1 MTGDRETWI
10 SKQVTGDKEQ
20 GSTKVFTNSYHPAP
34 SPQSPVPTF
43 SFIIPVKPGGYV
55 SALEALRRI
64 DASAFCFEVLVAE
77 GRTPSQQRNQ
87 AAYQSQGDYI
97 YFLDDDSQLSAD
109 ALQWCLAAFE
119 DRAVAIVGG
128 PSLTPPGD
136 SVLQQLFGLALS
148 SLFGAGGVRN
158 RYRAVGLPRE
168 TNEKELI
175 LCNMVFRREDFAGF
189 GGFDERLY
197 PNEENELMDRI
208 HAAGHKLVHVPEMAV
223 YRSQRPT
230 MKAFMRQ
237 MFAYGR
243 GRAQQTLIAGIGSV
257 PGFVPLFFLIY
268 LMLLPLALLWSWW
281 LLPLAAYVFL
291 ALFFSL
297 LAIVSVKSFY
307 PAALLL
313 IYPVMHC
320 CNGMGLLYGFAVGR
334 PQPVA
339 RGVVAVRHLKTF
351 EQTEW

>member
-1 MTGDRETWI
+1 VTGDRETGI
-10 SKQVTGDKEQ
+10 SKQGTGDREQ
-20 GSTKVFTNSYHPAP
+20 ETTKVFTNSYHPAP
-34 SPQSPVPTF
+34 SPQSSVPSF

-77 GRTPSQQRNQ
+77 GMTPSQQRNQ

-97 YFLDDDSQLSAD
+97 YFLDDDSQLPAD
-109 ALQWCLAAFE
+109 ALPWCLAAFE
-119 DRAVAIVGG
+119 DRTVAIVGG

-168 TNEKELI
+168 TTEKELI
-175 LCNMVFRREDFAGF
+175 LCNMVFRRENFAGF

-208 HAAGHKLVHVPEMAV
+208 HAAGHRLVHVPEMAV

-243 GRAQQTLIAGIGSV
+243 GRAQQTLISGVGTLL
-257 PGFVPLFFLIY
+257 GFVPLLFVFY
-268 LMLLPLALLWSWW
+268 LFSLPLGLLWPGW
-281 LLPLAAYVFL
+281 LIPLAAYLLFAMCFAIHAAFAVGKLCPL
-291 ALFFSL
+291 ALV
-297 LAIVSVKSFY
+297 AV
-307 PAALLL
+307 
-313 IYPVMHC
+313 YPVLHVS
-320 CNGMGLLYGFAVGR
+320 NGIGLLCGFIGGR

-339 RGVVAVRHLKTF
+339 RGVVTVKQAKTF